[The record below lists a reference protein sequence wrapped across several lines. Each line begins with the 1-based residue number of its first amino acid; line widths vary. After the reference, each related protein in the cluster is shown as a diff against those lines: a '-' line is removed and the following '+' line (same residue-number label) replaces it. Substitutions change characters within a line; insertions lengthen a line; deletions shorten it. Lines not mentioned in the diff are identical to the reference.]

1 VTVIA
6 LPDPPLADGVVV
18 LRPWREADIPA
29 LLAAFADPWFER
41 FSDWAPRT
49 EATVRRY
56 LAATERAREHGRQL
70 ELALVEP
77 RDHDAVL
84 GGASLNSVDLGHR
97 RGAVGYWLTAGARG
111 RGVAT
116 HAVRLLAGW
125 AFDALGLGRLEITC
139 GPDNLAS
146 QHVAERCGFTRE
158 GVLRSHMAF

>member
-18 LRPWREADIPA
+18 LRPWREADIPE

-70 ELALVEP
+70 EFSWSSRATTT
-77 RDHDAVL
+77 RSSA
-84 GGASLNSVDLGHR
+84 AR
-97 RGAVGYWLTAGARG
+97 RSTQWTSDTAVGPS
-111 RGVAT
+111 AT
-116 HAVRLLAGW
+116 G
-125 AFDALGLGRLEITC
+125 
-139 GPDNLAS
+139 
-146 QHVAERCGFTRE
+146 
-158 GVLRSHMAF
+158 